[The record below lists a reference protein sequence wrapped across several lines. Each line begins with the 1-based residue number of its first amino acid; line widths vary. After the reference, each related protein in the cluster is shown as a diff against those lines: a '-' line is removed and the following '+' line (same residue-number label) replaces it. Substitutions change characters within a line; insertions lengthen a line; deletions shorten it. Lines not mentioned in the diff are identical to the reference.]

1 MTTTVP
7 STGTRCFS
15 HTRLNAL
22 VAALAFD
29 TRCIHTKDFVLMTSS
44 EAPLTEEQIRNGIR
58 DLAPFHH
65 PVELP
70 YGLNTVSENAPG
82 VGHQNRISRLKN
94 YGWPDL
100 LKACGGSLDGLT
112 VLDCACNNGG
122 LTVEAAR
129 AGAKHVLGFD
139 VVERYIEQA
148 NFIKAALAEELPQI
162 EFRKMGVEDVSVE
175 ALGTF
180 DVTLCFGI
188 LYHMQ
193 DPVKT
198 MEAIASVSKKILF
211 VGTKTFRSPSRWPR
225 RDVEQAVWRMNIRK
239 PDLKPTTANAW
250 VDEPKVQFEPTRK
263 AVVDLL
269 RFLGFPQVTNLRTA
283 EGGPSGL
290 FLAQR

>member
-1 MTTTVP
+1 MT
-7 STGTRCFS
+7 
-15 HTRLNAL
+15 
-22 VAALAFD
+22 
-29 TRCIHTKDFVLMTSS
+29 IS
-44 EAPLTEEQIRNGIR
+44 ETPLTEQQIRDGIR

-82 VGHQNRISRLKN
+82 VGHQNRMNRLKN
-94 YGWPDL
+94 YGWPEL
-100 LKACGGSLDGLT
+100 LQACGGSLDGLT

-122 LTVEAAR
+122 LTVEAAK

-139 VVERYIEQA
+139 VVDRYIEQA
-148 NFIKAALAEELPQI
+148 NFIKAALAQELPEI

-193 DPVKT
+193 DPVST
-198 MEAIASVSKKILF
+198 MQAIASVTKKVLF
-211 VGTKTFRSPSRWPR
+211 VGTKTFTPPKRWPR
-225 RDVEQAVWRMNIRK
+225 REINQSVWRMNIRK
-239 PDLKPTTANAW
+239 PGPTATTANAW
-250 VDEPKVQFEPTRK
+250 VDVPKIQFEPTRK
-263 AVVDLL
+263 AVTDLL
-269 RFLGFPQVTNLRTA
+269 RFLGFSQITNLRTA
-283 EGGPSGL
+283 SGGLSGL